1 MEKPNVINFSDFF
14 QKGEDKPT
22 FNKED
27 FKDFFLDENSEINE
41 SVYEEETD
49 DLNLEVE
56 EVTEKFEEEHLSELF
71 SEEEFSVEEVTE
83 HFEEEEE
90 IEPIEEKEENDM
102 ENENFYPLYKDKS
115 ETFSCDV
122 AVEGADL
129 NDTSVRLIVESD
141 EWTLMFNGEVD
152 KKGKCNIPI
161 KKLGLFNEGTT
172 GKIRLEVIAEGTVF
186 TPWEDDFK
194 VKLSKKVEIKLNES
208 KTLPKKPEMK
218 KAGVKVNVR
227 R

>member
-14 QKGEDKPT
+14 EKNEDSKPK

-27 FKDFFLDENSEINE
+27 FTDFFIAEDEIKEEEISESIEEE
-41 SVYEEETD
+41 SDDISIQIDEEFDLGESYEEVEEET
-49 DLNLEVE
+49 ES
-56 EVTEKFEEEHLSELF
+56 FEEE
-71 SEEEFSVEEVTE
+71 TE
-83 HFEEEEE
+83 Q
-90 IEPIEEKEENDM
+90 NQQYDM
-102 ENENFYPLYKDKS
+102 ENENYYPLYRDKS

-129 NDTSVRLIVESD
+129 NDTSVRLIIESD
-141 EWTLMFNGEVD
+141 EWTLMFAGDVD

-161 KKLGLFNEGTT
+161 KKLNLFNEGTV

-208 KTLPKKPEMK
+208 KTVPKKPEIK
-218 KAGVKVNVR
+218 RTGVKVNVKR
-227 R
+227 